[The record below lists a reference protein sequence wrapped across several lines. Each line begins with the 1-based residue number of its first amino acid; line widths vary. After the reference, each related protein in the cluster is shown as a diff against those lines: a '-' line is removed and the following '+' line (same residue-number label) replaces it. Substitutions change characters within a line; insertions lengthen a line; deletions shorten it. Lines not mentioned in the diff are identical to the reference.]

1 MKLIQVLG
9 PGCPRCETLYQNVQ
23 QAVEEA
29 SIPAQVEKITDL
41 KRIALMG
48 VIQTPGL
55 VVNGQVI
62 SQGKVLSVE
71 EIKKLLS

>member
-9 PGCPRCETLYQNVQ
+9 PGCPKCETLYQNVQ
-23 QAVEEA
+23 KVIEETG
-29 SIPAQVEKITDL
+29 IPAHIEKITDL

-55 VVNGQVI
+55 VIDGQVV

-71 EIKKLLS
+71 EVKKLLS